1 MEAEAERKE
10 MARASL
16 PGHWMLTAGRH
27 VPDWGGGGGSR
38 GGPWVVRQVEG
49 KRRRACG
56 ARWWP
61 YPASSRG
68 RAMPRLAD
76 VAPPLARRTSPR
88 KLPRFRVGKETAG
101 TKPLRNRTLTIAS
114 SPDRTASRLTDD
126 VALSFS
132 PLLGAGLVYR
142 DGQQAC

>member
-68 RAMPRLAD
+68 RATPLAD

-88 KLPRFRVGKETAG
+88 KLPRFRVGKEMG
-101 TKPLRNRTLTIAS
+101 R
-114 SPDRTASRLTDD
+114 DQTASQLNAHHCEFAR
-126 VALSFS
+126 S
-132 PLLGAGLVYR
+132 
-142 DGQQAC
+142 DGQRANGRRGPIR